1 MSADE
6 FLVVPQGQIRSSV
19 HGMSQYTQRVST
31 SVSGRDIFRMDDS
44 QMEQRYRRLFD
55 ALYFSIIEML
65 GVFQPQNQ
73 DTLSLSIEGQLED
86 GQMITIGLPR
96 QPYANYT
103 VDRIVDTITQKL
115 NSAQT
120 LQGNFDLV
128 WIFYQTPQVQ
138 LLGKTVFRGD
148 WSSFVASKRAFIQ
161 IHPPEDPFK
170 NECFPQ
176 WIILGIALWTKE
188 QGVEEY
194 PPELNYCRFSKRTYQ
209 SLTQGKDKFT
219 VRHNY
224 VERLKEAFPTFSF
237 DSIHILQQIEQLVPI
252 RFCLYGFTVETK
264 QLVLIYPQPNQ
275 LPYAEEKFTV
285 YGIAQGEW
293 SHSFTHVD
301 FVSNADAID
310 LFPIHVHRTRK
321 PSEGRVCRKCFQFYI
336 RKQNCTHGLNETD
349 QKHRS
354 KKDREHEQVL
364 SCPNCHI
371 CDGRCSNC
379 LRTHCEI
386 DHPVECPICKKQCHS
401 MECLNV
407 HFNTFCKGKWSKE
420 MERIQ
425 KCPIC
430 TAENCEGDCYLKRQ
444 KLKKPSTLYAVYDFE
459 CCFDSSFI
467 HIPYCVTC
475 CFPYG
480 HPKMDQLKKYPH
492 EMIQDQ
498 VVFVFWGLHTE
509 QFWDFLADPLLK
521 GTIFFAHNARAY
533 DSILIKSYLWT
544 RKRWVSEDICRG
556 RKFLQVSYP
565 KFELTFRDSLCFIP
579 TALRN
584 MSLDF
589 GITEYKKGH
598 FPHKWMTLDRIE
610 DCLEIGI
617 SDRPDERYFD
627 TDFKSAKDRAEAKEW
642 ITRFVNE
649 PSKWNF
655 KKDAIDYCI
664 SDTILLSET
673 LKRFRE
679 HTMQMCETI
688 ERPEDVEME
697 SFDPFQYMTLASA
710 MMSFYFG
717 QCLPE
722 QTIAC
727 IDRYSILQEAKA
739 RAWLHSI
746 GKQDYWKKGEYAIVG
761 EDEDHYYAFYSC
773 EIYGCKTCFPSIQQ
787 GQWHPRLQMTYEMA
801 RRQRVEV
808 ERQLTKPIIGIWE
821 HEEFKINDHYLGLDP
836 RDAYKGGKTEC
847 YKLVV
852 PQECAMVDFVS
863 QYPTV
868 CFGESVDPLD
878 CTSERMLEWPLP
890 IGQPNRMYRPQSYD
904 WNKEC
909 LGIAKV
915 QVLPPQN
922 CYAPFLS
929 YRTIGAYNEMEVCYG
944 CCKACMDLHQTTECF
959 HSPEERAFVGTWT
972 ISEIRYAL
980 SIGYTILDVVEVWEY
995 PSKSHTLFR
1004 SFIVPFMYNKIV
1016 SKTGGCVDH
1025 SRTEFTE
1032 KGKQV
1037 ALYLRHLLNRD
1048 VSPLEFTDSP
1058 ARRTVAKLIQ
1068 NAFTGKWGQRDAFS
1082 LTRSFTEEDRW
1093 GSIQILND
1101 PNVVIQSAIVLPN
1114 QCVTLT
1120 FEKQKGAALSGIRK
1134 KNDHI
1139 VAHITAYG
1147 RIMLNRVEQAL
1158 ENRLVY
1164 VDTDSAYHIKAGPT
1178 VYRTGFRTGDLELE
1192 CDSLFHWVGLARK
1205 SYAYETKDKQIVKQ
1219 KGIAMKFSIEQ
1230 SFSSES
1236 LLKLIQQTKATMD
1249 SSDHSF
1255 HTVKK
1260 FKGIQ
1265 PSIVVPQVHF
1275 KTCKDEMDIRKE
1287 TQESEKETRMNV
1299 FSCKRII
1306 CWNQNKQGILD
1317 TVPFGYKE

>member
-6 FLVVPQGQIRSSV
+6 FLIIPQGQIRSSI
-19 HGMSQYTQRVST
+19 HGMTQYTQQVST
-31 SVSGRDIFRMDDS
+31 SVSGRDVFRVDDS

-55 ALYFSIIEML
+55 ALYFSIVDML
-65 GVFQPQNQ
+65 GVFQPRGQ
-73 DTLSLSIEGQLED
+73 DTISLSIEGQLED
-86 GQMITIGLPR
+86 GQLITIGIVR
-96 QPYANYT
+96 QPFANFT

-120 LQGNFDLV
+120 LQGYFDLIWV
-128 WIFYQTPQVQ
+128 YYQSSQVE
-138 LLGKTVFRGD
+138 LLGKTVYRGD
-148 WSSFVASKRAFIQ
+148 WTSFVASKKSFIQ
-161 IHPPEDPFK
+161 IHPKEDPYA
-170 NECFPQ
+170 NECFYQ
-176 WIILGIALWTKE
+176 WIVLGIALWKKE
-188 QGVEEY
+188 FPEDHC
-194 PPELNYCRFSKRTYQ
+194 PPEISYCRFSNRTYQ
-209 SLTQGKDKFT
+209 SLTKGKDKYET
-219 VRHNY
+219 RHHY
-224 VERLKEAFPTFSF
+224 ASRLKESF
-237 DSIHILQQIEQLVPI
+237 VSFQTDSIELLKKIEQLMSI
-252 RFCLYGFTVETK
+252 RFCLYGFTLETK
-264 QLVLIYPQPNQ
+264 QLILIYPQTDQ

-293 SHSFTHVD
+293 NDKFTHVD
-301 FVSNADAID
+301 FVSNPDAIE
-310 LFPIHVHRTRK
+310 LFPIHVHRTK
-321 PSEGRVCRKCFQFYI
+321 KTPEGRVCRKCFQFYI
-336 RKQNCTHGLNETD
+336 RKQNCKHGLNDDDREE
-349 QKHRS
+349 RS
-354 KKDREHEQVL
+354 KKGRQHEQTQ

-371 CDGRCSNC
+371 CEGTCSSC
-379 LRTHCEI
+379 LRNHCEMN
-386 DHPVECPICKKQCHS
+386 HPVECPICKKRCHS
-401 MECLNV
+401 MECLDV
-407 HFNTFCKGKWSKE
+407 HFNTFCKGNWSKQ
-420 MERIQ
+420 MDRNQ

-459 CCFDSSFI
+459 CCFDSNSI
-467 HIPYCVTC
+467 HVPYCVTC

-480 HPKMDQLKKYPH
+480 HPKMEDLKKYPH
-492 EMIQDQ
+492 QLIDNQ

-509 QFWDFLADPLLK
+509 QFWEFLSDPILK

-533 DSILIKSYLWT
+533 DSILIKSYMWT

-584 MSLDF
+584 MSTDF

-598 FPHKWMTLDRIE
+598 FPHKWMTVERIE
-610 DCLEIGI
+610 SLLEIGL
-617 SDRPDERYFD
+617 SDRPDRSFFE
-627 TDFKSAKDRAEAKEW
+627 TDFKSTKDRIEAEEW
-642 ITRFVNE
+642 INQFVNQQ
-649 PSKWNF
+649 SLWNF
-655 KKDAIDYCI
+655 KQDAIDYCI

-688 ERPEDVEME
+688 ERPDEVEFE
-697 SFDPFQYMTLASA
+697 CFDPFQYMTLASA

-727 IDRYSILQEAKA
+727 IDRYTILQEAKA

-746 GKQDYWKKGEYAIVG
+746 GKHDCWKKGKFAIVG
-761 EDEDHYYAFYSC
+761 EDSDYYYAFYSC
-773 EIYGCKTCFPSIQQ
+773 EIQGCKTCFPSIQQ

-801 RRQRVEV
+801 RRQRLEY
-808 ERQLTKPIIGIWE
+808 ESELDKPIISCWE
-821 HEEFKINDHYLGLDP
+821 HESFEIDDHFLGLDP

-847 YKLVV
+847 YKLIV

-878 CTSERMLEWPLP
+878 VVNETMLQWPLP
-890 IGQPNRMYRPQSYD
+890 IGQPIRLYRPHSYD
-904 WNKEC
+904 WNKDC
-909 LGIAKV
+909 LGIAKIK
-915 QVLPPQN
+915 VLPPQN
-922 CYAPFLS
+922 CYVPFLS
-929 YRTIGAYNEMEVCYG
+929 YRTIGAYNELEVCYG
-944 CCKACMDLHQTTECF
+944 CCKTCMDRHQIEPCT
-959 HSPEERAFVGTWT
+959 HPPEERSFMGTWT

-980 SIGYTILDVVEVWEY
+980 SIGYIILDVVEVWEY

-1016 SKTGGCVDH
+1016 AKTGGCLDH
-1025 SRTEFTE
+1025 SGTEFTE

-1037 ALYLRHLLNRD
+1037 AMYLQHLLNRS
-1048 VSPLEFTDSP
+1048 VSPCEFSDSP

-1093 GSIQILND
+1093 SSIQILND
-1101 PNVVIQSAIVLPN
+1101 PNVVVQSAIVLPN

-1120 FEKQKGAALSGIRK
+1120 YEKQKGAALSGIRK

-1164 VDTDSAYHIKAGPT
+1164 VDTDSAYHIKAGPN

-1192 CDSLFHWVGLARK
+1192 CDSLFNWVGLARK
-1205 SYAYETKDKQIVKQ
+1205 SYAYETKEKKIVKQ
-1219 KGIAMKFSIEQ
+1219 KGIAMRYSIES
-1230 SFSSES
+1230 SFSSEA
-1236 LLKLIQQTKATMD
+1236 LIELIQQTKQTMD
-1249 SSDHSF
+1249 NTDSSL

-1260 FKGIQ
+1260 FKGLQ

-1275 KTCKDEMDIRKE
+1275 KTCKDNLDVRKE
-1287 TQESEKETRMNV
+1287 TQVSEKETRMNV

-1306 CWNQNKQGILD
+1306 CWNETKNGVLD
-1317 TVPFGYKE
+1317 TIPFGFKQ